1 MASVLATLAAL
12 AVIGLLFA
20 LDPGGAIAES
30 GFPDYR
36 EMDWKQLTAWGFRT
50 IGVGV
55 GLLLVL
61 LVWLKFRSWQ
71 EIKYPGSSEPVT
83 RQPSELPAAAVSVL
97 EDRMVSDRTL
107 LAAIVEMCQR
117 GTLQFE
123 CVGTGSIYKYRLSKR
138 GPTQFDWEQLICN
151 RLPASPT
158 TVQEL
163 HDGIS
168 EREDV
173 IGSQLGKYLQG
184 RGLFDDN
191 PMRVMREHGDDGF
204 GLGVLAAALIGV
216 GGGLWMALWLPQW
229 WANSLVGA
237 FIGFIYWLIAT
248 PMNTGKLPPTEA
260 GAYEIGQWLGLK
272 ESLPGPD
279 QEEGRDEPDSMLA
292 YAIALDAAQ
301 PWLDVSVP
309 APSWFGSGEAASLS
323 ASDLGVAY
331 HGFMSAPAW
340 GLAGRSNDAS
350 EAAAGPHNEAEQELL
365 QEVSRLAPLYTEQ
378 AEGAANSQGGG
389 GTVYERPQTEGV
401 TPGTEARGETAADP
415 PSSPLDYRKY
425 RLPGQ
430 VEETKGGRGCGGCF
444 MWVVRLLGIGAL
456 VVAVL
461 VGINLASPAVD
472 PCPVDSPTI
481 PPPGLLGAA
490 LDVFLDECVSVA
502 GEVVSRDVGELVVE
516 VDRGEYVQWVRVRGP
531 ADVFERVSVG
541 ERVHV
546 AGRIGEHEDGGY
558 VVHHGV
564 DRGWWGN
571 FRENL
576 PGDVLTP

>member
-237 FIGFIYWLIAT
+237 FIGFIYWL
-248 PMNTGKLPPTEA
+248 
-260 GAYEIGQWLGLK
+260 
-272 ESLPGPD
+272 
-279 QEEGRDEPDSMLA
+279 
-292 YAIALDAAQ
+292 
-301 PWLDVSVP
+301 
-309 APSWFGSGEAASLS
+309 
-323 ASDLGVAY
+323 
-331 HGFMSAPAW
+331 
-340 GLAGRSNDAS
+340 
-350 EAAAGPHNEAEQELL
+350 
-365 QEVSRLAPLYTEQ
+365 
-378 AEGAANSQGGG
+378 
-389 GTVYERPQTEGV
+389 
-401 TPGTEARGETAADP
+401 
-415 PSSPLDYRKY
+415 SS
-425 RLPGQ
+425 
-430 VEETKGGRGCGGCF
+430 
-444 MWVVRLLGIGAL
+444 
-456 VVAVL
+456 
-461 VGINLASPAVD
+461 
-472 PCPVDSPTI
+472 
-481 PPPGLLGAA
+481 
-490 LDVFLDECVSVA
+490 
-502 GEVVSRDVGELVVE
+502 
-516 VDRGEYVQWVRVRGP
+516 
-531 ADVFERVSVG
+531 
-541 ERVHV
+541 
-546 AGRIGEHEDGGY
+546 
-558 VVHHGV
+558 
-564 DRGWWGN
+564 
-571 FRENL
+571 
-576 PGDVLTP
+576 

>member
-1 MASVLATLAAL
+1 MGSVLATLAAL

-36 EMDWKQLTAWGFRT
+36 DMDWKQLTAWGFRT

-55 GLLLVL
+55 ALLLVL
-61 LVWLKFRSWQ
+61 LVWLKYRSWR
-71 EIKYPGSSEPVT
+71 EIKYPGLSGPVT

-97 EDRMVSDRTL
+97 EDREVSGRTL

-123 CVGTGSIYKYRLSKR
+123 CVGTGSSYRYRLSKQ
-138 GPTQFDWEQLICN
+138 GPAQFDWEQLICN
-151 RLPASPT
+151 KLPASPT

-173 IGSQLGKYLQG
+173 IGSQLGKYLQD

-191 PMRVMREHGDDGF
+191 PMRVMRQHGGDG
-204 GLGVLAAALIGV
+204 VELALLAGALMGV
-216 GGGLWMALWLPQW
+216 GGGLWLALWLPQW

-237 FIGFIYWLIAT
+237 FIACTYWLIAT
-248 PMNTGKLPPTEA
+248 PMNTGMLPPTEA
-260 GAYEIGQWLGLK
+260 GAYQIGQWLGLK

-279 QEEGRDEPDSMLA
+279 REDGRDEPDSMLA
-292 YAIALDAAQ
+292 YAVALDAAK
-301 PWLDVSVP
+301 PWLDASVA
-309 APSWFGSGEAASLS
+309 APPWSGSGEAASLS
-323 ASDLGVAY
+323 ASDLDVAY

-340 GLAGRSNDAS
+340 GLAGRSRDAA
-350 EAAAGPHNEAEQELL
+350 EAAVGPHSEAEQKLL
-365 QEVSRLAPLYTEQ
+365 QELSRLEPSHTEQ
-378 AEGAANSQGGG
+378 AEGTANSEGGG

-401 TPGTEARGETAADP
+401 TPETEARGETTADP
-415 PSSPLDYRKY
+415 PRSALDYQEY
-425 RLPGQ
+425 RSPGQ

-444 MWVVRLLGIGAL
+444 MWVVGLLGIGAL

-472 PCPVDSPTI
+472 PCPADSPTI

-502 GEVVSRDVGELVVE
+502 GEVVSHDVGELVVV
-516 VDRGEYVQWVRVRGP
+516 VDRGEYVQGVRVRGP
-531 ADVFERVSVG
+531 AEVFEQVSVG
-541 ERVHV
+541 GRVRI

-558 VVHHGV
+558 VVRHGV

-571 FRENL
+571 LRENL
-576 PGDVLTP
+576 PGDVLAP

>member
-61 LVWLKFRSWQ
+61 LVWLKYRSWQ
-71 EIKYPGSSEPVT
+71 EIKYPGLLEPVT

-97 EDRMVSDRTL
+97 EDREATDRTL

-117 GTLQFE
+117 GTLQFD
-123 CVGTGSIYKYRLSKR
+123 CVGTGSGYRYRLSKQ
-138 GPTQFDWEQLICN
+138 GPAQFDWEQLICN
-151 RLPASPT
+151 RLPPRPT

-191 PMRVMREHGDDGF
+191 PIRVMREHGGDGF
-204 GLGVLAAALIGV
+204 ELEVLAGALMGV
-216 GGGLWMALWLPQW
+216 GGGLWLALWLPQW

-237 FIGFIYWLIAT
+237 FIACIYWLIAT
-248 PMNTGKLPPTEA
+248 PNTGILPPTEA
-260 GAYEIGQWLGLK
+260 GAYAIGQWLGLK

-279 QEEGRDEPDSMLA
+279 REAGRDEPDSMLA
-292 YAIALDAAQ
+292 YAVALDAAQ

-309 APSWFGSGEAASLS
+309 APKWFGSGEAASLS
-323 ASDLGVAY
+323 ASDLDVAY

-340 GLAGRSNDAS
+340 GLAGRSVGAV
-350 EAAAGPHNEAEQELL
+350 EAAERFQAWMLH
-365 QEVSRLAPLYTEQ
+365 TEQ
-378 AEGAANSQGGG
+378 AEGTANSEGGG

-401 TPGTEARGETAADP
+401 TPETEARGETTSDP
-415 PSSPLDYRKY
+415 QRSPLDYRKY

-430 VEETKGGRGCGGCF
+430 VEETKGGRGCGGCL

-456 VVAVL
+456 VVVVVVAGVVGLNL
-461 VGINLASPAVD
+461 VSPAVD
-472 PCPVDSPTI
+472 PCPADSPTI
-481 PPPGLLGAA
+481 PTPGLLGVA

-502 GEVVSRDVGELVVE
+502 GEVVWLDVGELVVE
-516 VDRGEYVQWVRVRGP
+516 MDRGEYVQRVRVRGP
-531 ADVFERVSVG
+531 AEVFERVSLG
-541 ERVHV
+541 GRVQV
-546 AGRIGEHEDGGY
+546 TGRIREHEDGGY

-571 FRENL
+571 LRENL
-576 PGDVLTP
+576 PGDVLAP